1 MANFRNL
8 KGGSASS
15 KTHLKSAILHGRY
28 YRVERIDASN
38 DRWEI
43 TLVDRILGNK
53 IIKLNSE
60 RHCQMRLESLRAG
73 DPPVDFHIRGY

>member
-8 KGGSASS
+8 KGGSVSS
-15 KTHLKSAILHGRY
+15 KTKLKSAILHERY

-38 DRWEI
+38 DLWEI

-53 IIKLNSE
+53 FIRFNSE
-60 RHCQMRLESLRAG
+60 RHCQMCLESLRAG
-73 DPPVDFHIRGY
+73 DPPVGFHIRGY